1 LSKNIVEK
9 VRESFRPQAPLW
21 ACELTSRYVVVTGVN
36 RKRSKVEGK
45 SAVELPEGSLSG
57 SLSEKNIIA
66 PDSLRDYM
74 RQALTKAGFKGVE
87 IGVVVPDDTARIS
100 LIVSEKLPSDPLEHQ
115 TFIRWKLKK
124 TVPFDVENAQVAF
137 RVLGPHLGNGAK
149 VSSHD
154 LLVVLSPRAVIRE
167 YEELLES
174 LELDAGFVLP
184 STLAALNLF
193 DVTLRPAPDTLFL
206 KIAPDCVTTT
216 IFQNGRVE
224 FYRRVSGEELYDAV
238 FPTVL
243 YYQDK
248 LGGKALERIVFCSYD
263 ETSSDAVRDL
273 QHKLGVPAH
282 RLGPAHV
289 DDIYK
294 PALGAVHFS
303 WANLT

>member
-1 LSKNIVEK
+1 LNKGIVEK
-9 VRESFRPQAPLW
+9 VRELFRPQAPLW
-21 ACELTSRYVVVTGVN
+21 ACELSSKHVVVTGVN
-36 RKRSKVEGK
+36 RKRSRVEGK
-45 SAVELPEGSLSG
+45 STIELPPGVMAG

-66 PDSLRDYM
+66 PDSLRDYLK
-74 RQALTKAGFKGVE
+74 QALNKSGFKGIE
-87 IGVVVPDDTARIS
+87 IGLVIPDDTTRIS
-100 LIVSEKLPSDPLEHQ
+100 FLVSEKLPADPLEHQ

-124 TVPFDVENAQVAF
+124 TVPFDVEHAQVAF

-149 VSSHD
+149 ASSYD
-154 LLVVLSPRAVIRE
+154 LLVALSPRAVIRE

-174 LELDAGFVLP
+174 LELDAGFILP

-193 DVTLRPAPDTLFL
+193 DVTVRPAPDTLFL
-206 KIAPDCVTTT
+206 KVAPDCLTTT

-263 ETSSDAVRDL
+263 EQSAASVRDL
-273 QHKLGVPAH
+273 QQKLGVPAY
-282 RLGPAHV
+282 RLDPANV
-289 DDIYK
+289 DDIFK
-294 PALGAVHFS
+294 PALGAVHLS
-303 WANLT
+303 HA